1 MAYRK
6 KGCGDK
12 RFAISDLRQAICEMA
27 TIELK
32 QVEKRFGEA
41 YAVKPLDMKIEDGEF
56 IVLLGPS
63 GCGKTTT
70 LRMISGLEAVTAG
83 QIFLNDRNVTWR
95 HPSDRDIAFVF
106 QFYALYPHINVRD
119 NIAFPLRAQ
128 GEKKELIDQRVRE
141 VVDLLRIPHLL
152 NKRPGG
158 LSGGDKQRVAL
169 ARALVR
175 RPQAFLMDEPLGA
188 LDADLRETMRAE
200 IRALQLRLKATTVYV
215 THDQIEAMAMGDRIV
230 VMSAAVVQQ
239 IGTPTEVYYNP
250 ANLFVAKFIGS
261 PGMNLVQG
269 AFDDGAIR
277 LPGENRYAMPDAW
290 KNSVVRGENVIVG
303 FRPEAAQL
311 NAEGKLHGEVY
322 ASDMHGSYAMLH
334 VNMQGD
340 NVVHLRADR
349 ETRYPIG
356 TNVRFDIDPQ
366 MARFF
371 NPQNEM
377 ALRKN

>member
-1 MAYRK
+1 
-6 KGCGDK
+6 
-12 RFAISDLRQAICEMA
+12 MA